1 MNRKAIKNFLRIKKI
16 SPRLQI
22 KVGVDRKYNIVEFL
36 ELYNEF
42 LKEKN

>member
-1 MNRKAIKNFLRIKKI
+1 MNRKTIKNFLKTKKI

-42 LKEKN
+42 LKERS